1 MAFDGNNIKFLQ
13 GSYDKLKTLTTS
25 EVGAFYITNDTHE
38 MFLGVDANKAPVALN
53 RWVDVKDDWAAVQA
67 TSDYKQHPGKIYY
80 AAAENILCTWDG
92 QKWVQINPDT
102 DTDTILKSVEVSEGV
117 VGADNKTITYTLT
130 FNQEDIDGNKKDAIT
145 ASLVIDSDQITSL
158 IVDVQVGVTAK
169 AGEATNSAVIETVG
183 AGSNQTNTVTVK
195 GDGIVKVAA
204 TDGTINLTGRKYDLS
219 ASGASVKLT
228 DSDASEE
235 DVVTFVGDTWIE
247 TKAGAKANE
256 IAINHKAPV
265 GDGSDVTEKAAT
277 AVSIDAAAP
286 KFVAV
291 TGAKADTNGHIIS
304 LETTEF
310 TVPDSIYKLG
320 VDEGTLEGKNYTKE
334 VQLINKAGNVVT
346 DGRATIKTAHKIT
359 VDGTATV
366 IENGGDFGSFYSSGE
381 IDRKFRTLD
390 ALTYKGTVSSNAG
403 LPTSASL
410 GDTYKVAAAFGNYQI
425 GDLLIANGER
435 EDETGKIIGTITW
448 DHISTG
454 DDTDTTYEI
463 IGTNNKIILKNLVS
477 GAETDF
483 ITVTDDDTYIT
494 ASVAG
499 DVLNVS
505 HNTITQ
511 NNTTGTANTLAY
523 EEKFTA
529 VTGVARDGAGH
540 VTGIETTEFTMPKE
554 DVVTLDASTPSF
566 AVSNDGTNKGTIAF
580 ADGEKILVSGA
591 VEGNVLT
598 VTADH
603 AKLAAAPADKGAGVD
618 VDVKLDGTSTF
629 TVLDNV
635 VVDEYGHVTGFNTKD
650 ISVAKETTYTL
661 TGPASKAD
669 GDVQYVFADNDG
681 DESYITLTS
690 ETLKY
695 AVIAKNGVTAA
706 KIDLVWGS
714 F

>member
-1 MAFDGNNIKFLQ
+1 MAFNGNNIKFLQ

-38 MFLGVDANKAPVALN
+38 MFLGVEANKAPVALN
-53 RWVDVKDDWAAVQA
+53 RWVDVQADWAAVQA
-67 TSDYKQHPGKIYY
+67 VSDYKQHPGKIYY
-80 AAAENILCTWDG
+80 ATAENILCTWNG
-92 QKWVQINPDT
+92 EKWVQINPDT

-130 FNQEDIDGNKKDAIT
+130 FNQEDIDGIAKTPLT

-169 AGEATNSAVIETVG
+169 AGTATNSAVIETVG

-247 TKAGAKANE
+247 TKAGANANE

-291 TGAKADTNGHIIS
+291 TGAKADANGHIIS

-320 VDEGTLEGKNYTKE
+320 VTEGDLEGSKYTTQ
-334 VQLINKAGNVVT
+334 VQLVDRAGSVVA
-346 DGRATIKTAHKIT
+346 DGSVDVKTAHKIT
-359 VDGTATV
+359 VDGTSKV
-366 IENGGDFGSFYSSGE
+366 VGNGGDLGTFYSAGE

-390 ALTYKGTVSSNAG
+390 ALTYKGVVNAQSD
-403 LPTSASL
+403 LPASASL
-410 GDTYKVAAAFGNYQI
+410 GDTYKVATAFGNYQV
-425 GDLLIANGER
+425 GDLLIANGAS
-435 EDETGKIIGTITW
+435 EDETGVISGAITW

-463 IGTNNKIILKNLVS
+463 IGKDNQIVLKNLVS
-477 GAETDF
+477 GSETDF
-483 ITVTDDDTYIT
+483 IAVTDDGAYIT
-494 ASVAG
+494 ATVNG
-499 DVLNVS
+499 DILNVS
-505 HNTITQ
+505 HKTITQ

-554 DVVTLDASTPSF
+554 DVVTLNAETPSF
-566 AVSNDGTNKGTIAF
+566 AVSNDGTDKGTIAF
-580 ADGEKILVSGA
+580 ADSEKILVSGA
-591 VEGNVLT
+591 VEGKVLT
-598 VTADH
+598 VTAEH
-603 AKLAAAPADKGAGVD
+603 AKLAAAPADKNEGVD
-618 VDVKLDGTSTF
+618 VAVKLDGTSTF

-661 TGPASKAD
+661 TGPAMD
-669 GDVQYVFADNDG
+669 GDNVKYVFADNG
-681 DESYITLTS
+681 SNESYITLTS

-695 AVIAKNGVTAA
+695 AVADGAT

>member
-1 MAFDGNNIKFLQ
+1 MAFDGQNIKFLQ

-38 MFLGVDANKAPVALN
+38 MFLGVEANKAPVALN

-67 TSDYKQHPGKIYY
+67 TIDYKEHPGKIYY
-80 AAAENILCTWDG
+80 AKNENILCTWDG

-102 DTDTILKSVEVSEGV
+102 DTDTILTSVNISEGALS
-117 VGADNKTITYTLT
+117 ADSKTITYTLT
-130 FNQEDIDGNKKDAIT
+130 FNQQDIDGNSKTPIT
-145 ASLVIDSDQITSL
+145 ASLVIDSDKITSL

-169 AGEATNSAVIETVG
+169 AGEATNSAIIETVG

-204 TDGTINLTGRKYDLS
+204 TDGAINLTGRKYDL
-219 ASGASVKLT
+219 ASTGASIKLT

-235 DVVTFVGDTWIE
+235 DVVAFVGDTWIE
-247 TKAGAKANE
+247 TKAGTNANE

-265 GDGSDVTEKAAT
+265 GEGSDVTEKSAT
-277 AVSIDAAAP
+277 AVSIDAATP
-286 KFVAV
+286 KFTAV
-291 TGAKADTNGHIIS
+291 TGAKADANGHIIS

-320 VDEGTLEGKNYTKE
+320 VTEGDLEGSKYTTQ
-334 VQLINKAGNVVT
+334 VQLVDRAGSIVANGSVDV
-346 DGRATIKTAHKIT
+346 KTAHKIT
-359 VDGTATV
+359 VDNTARIV
-366 IENGGDFGSFYSSGE
+366 GNGGDLGSFYSASE
-381 IDRKFRTLD
+381 IDRKFRILD
-390 ALTYKGTVSSNAG
+390 ALTYKGTVSSNAE

-410 GDTYKVAAAFGNYQI
+410 GDTYKVAADFGFYKT
-425 GDLLIANGER
+425 GDLLIANGAG
-435 EDETGKIIGTITW
+435 EDETGAITGTITW

-463 IGTNNKIILKNLVS
+463 IGVDNKIVLKNLVS
-477 GAETDF
+477 GAETDY
-483 ITVTDDDTYIT
+483 ISITDDDKYIT
-494 ASVAG
+494 ANVSG

-511 NNTTGTANTLAY
+511 VDTSGTANTLAY

-554 DVVTLDASTPSF
+554 DAVTLDAASPSF
-566 AVSNDGTNKGTIAF
+566 AISNDGINKGTIAF
-580 ADGEKILVSGA
+580 ADGEKIAVSGA
-591 VEGNVLT
+591 IEGKILT
-598 VTADH
+598 ITADH
-603 AKLAAAPADKGAGVD
+603 AKLAAAPADKNEAAD
-618 VDVKLDGTSTF
+618 VDVKLDGKSTF

-661 TGPASKAD
+661 TGPAMD
-669 GDVQYVFADNDG
+669 GKNVKYVFADNG
-681 DESYITLTS
+681 SNESYITLTS
-690 ETLKY
+690 ETLEY
-695 AVIAKNGVTAA
+695 AVANGAA

>member
-1 MAFDGNNIKFLQ
+1 MAFNGNNIKFLQ

-38 MFLGVDANKAPVALN
+38 MFLGVDASKAPVALN
-53 RWVDVKDDWAAVQA
+53 RWVDVQADWAAVQA
-67 TSDYKQHPGKIYY
+67 VSDYKQHPGKIYY
-80 AAAENILCTWDG
+80 AKNENILCTWNG
-92 QKWVQINPDT
+92 EKWVQINPDT
-102 DTDTILKSVEVSEGV
+102 DTDTILTSVEISDGV

-130 FNQEDIDGNKKDAIT
+130 FNQADIDGNGKDAIT

-169 AGEATNSAVIETVG
+169 AGEATNSAIIETVG
-183 AGSNQTNTVTVK
+183 AGSNQTNVVTVK
-195 GDGIVKVAA
+195 GDGIVKVVA
-204 TDGTINLTGRKYDLS
+204 TDGTVNLTGRKYDLS

-247 TKAGAKANE
+247 TKAGANANE

-291 TGAKADTNGHIIS
+291 TGAKADANGHIIS

-320 VDEGTLEGKNYTKE
+320 VTEGDLEGSKYTTQ
-334 VQLINKAGNVVT
+334 VQLVDRAGSVVT
-346 DGRATIKTAHKIT
+346 DGSVDVKTAHKIT
-359 VDGTATV
+359 VDGTSKV
-366 IENGGDFGSFYSSGE
+366 VGNGGDLGTFYSAGE

-390 ALTYKGTVSSNAG
+390 ALTYKGVVNAQG
-403 LPTSASL
+403 DLPTSASL
-410 GDTYKVAAAFGNYQI
+410 GDTYKVATAFGNYQV
-425 GDLLIANGER
+425 GDLLIANGAS
-435 EDETGKIIGTITW
+435 EDETGVISGAITW

-463 IGTNNKIILKNLVS
+463 IGKDNQIVLKNLVS
-477 GAETDF
+477 GSETDF
-483 ITVTDDDTYIT
+483 IAVTDDSTYIT
-494 ASVAG
+494 ATVNG
-499 DVLNVS
+499 DILNVS
-505 HNTITQ
+505 HKTITQ
-511 NNTTGTANTLAY
+511 DNTTGAANTLAY

-554 DVVTLDASTPSF
+554 DVVTLNAETPSF
-566 AVSNDGTNKGTIAF
+566 AVSNDGTDKGTIAF
-580 ADGEKILVSGA
+580 ADSEKILVSGA
-591 VEGNVLT
+591 VEGKVLT
-598 VTADH
+598 VTAEH
-603 AKLAAAPADKGAGVD
+603 AKLAAAPADKNEGVD
-618 VDVKLDGTSTF
+618 VAVKLDGTSTF

-661 TGPASKAD
+661 TGPAMDNDNVK
-669 GDVQYVFADNDG
+669 YVFADNSG
-681 DESYITLTS
+681 KESYITLTS

-695 AVIAKNGVTAA
+695 AVADGAA

>member
-1 MAFDGNNIKFLQ
+1 MAFNGNNIKFLQ
-13 GSYDKLKTLTTS
+13 GSYDKLKALTTS

-38 MFLGVDANKAPVALN
+38 MFLGVEANKAPVALN
-53 RWVDVKDDWAAVQA
+53 RWVDVQENWAAIQA
-67 TSDYKQHPGKIYY
+67 LTDYKQHAGKIYY
-80 AAAENILCTWDG
+80 AKNENILCTWDG

-117 VGADNKTITYTLT
+117 VSDDNKTITYTLT
-130 FNQEDIDGNKKDAIT
+130 FNQEDIDGGGKDSIT
-145 ASLVIDSDQITSL
+145 ASLVIESDKITSL

-169 AGEATNSAVIETVG
+169 AGTATNSAIIETVG
-183 AGSNQTNTVTVK
+183 AGSNQTNAVTVK
-195 GDGIVKVAA
+195 GDGVVKVTTANN
-204 TDGTINLTGRKYDLS
+204 TINLTGRTYDLAS
-219 ASGASVKLT
+219 AGASIKLT
-228 DSDASEE
+228 DSDKTEE
-235 DVVTFVGDTWIE
+235 DTITFVGDTWIE
-247 TKAGAKANE
+247 TKAGANANE

-291 TGAKADTNGHIIS
+291 TGAKADANGHIVS

-310 TVPDSIYKLG
+310 TVPDSIYKLD
-320 VDEGTLEGKNYTKE
+320 VTEGDLEGSKYTTQ
-334 VQLINKAGNVVT
+334 VQLVDRAGNVVD
-346 DGRATIKTAHKIT
+346 DGRADVKTAHKIT
-359 VDGTATV
+359 VDGTSR
-366 IENGGDFGSFYSSGE
+366 IIGNGGDLGAFYSSGE
-381 IDRKFRTLD
+381 IDRKFRSLD
-390 ALTYKGTVSSNAG
+390 ALTYKGVINAQSE

-410 GDTYKVAAAFGNYQI
+410 GDTYKVGTAFGDYQT
-425 GDLLIANGER
+425 GDLLIANGAG
-435 EDETGKIIGTITW
+435 EDETGKITGTITW

-463 IGTNNKIILKNLVS
+463 IGADNKIILKNIVS

-483 ITVTDDDTYIT
+483 ITVTDDDTHII
-494 ASVAG
+494 ASVSG
-499 DVLNVS
+499 DVLNIS

-523 EEKFTA
+523 EEKFVA
-529 VTGVARDGAGH
+529 VTGVARDNAGH

-554 DVVTLDASTPSF
+554 DVVTLNATTPSF
-566 AVSNDGTNKGTIAF
+566 AVSNDGTDKGTIAF

-591 VEGNVLT
+591 VEGKVLT

-603 AKLAAAPADKGAGVD
+603 AKLAAAPTDNGAGAD

-635 VVDEYGHVTGFNTKD
+635 VVDEYGHVTGFNTKE
-650 ISVAKETTYTL
+650 ISVAQETTYTL
-661 TGPASKAD
+661 TGPAMN
-669 GDVQYVFADNDG
+669 GDNVQYVFADNSS

-690 ETLKY
+690 ESLKY
-695 AVIAKNGVTAA
+695 AVITENGVTAA